1 LAVTDHPHCLL
12 PPGVYAKNVL
22 ANVVGWLRAHPW
34 LGDGMRTAFAA
45 VTGVLA
51 ATVIARRRYPVAAF
65 GVAAGAASGTR
76 RRSRSCLARSA
87 AAAAL
92 AAAAVTA
99 CSAPAHAKP
108 VPAVY
113 YLALGDSLS
122 RGVQPDAAGTSV
134 ETGQGYPDLV
144 YARLRHGHPGLRLV
158 QLGCPGETTET
169 MMHGGICRYP
179 GGSQLAAAVSFL
191 RAHRGHVLLITI
203 DIGAN
208 DPEDCGSAPDLAKL
222 ASCIGHI
229 PDTAIRLA
237 AILASLRAAG
247 PGVRIVGMNYYL
259 PALAQWRD
267 GTVGHA
273 VARVSER
280 LAVAFNGLLDYAY
293 AQAGAGVADVFG
305 AFDTTDFGHPVT
317 VPGIGSLPRN
327 VARIC
332 EWTWEC
338 APPPRGPNQHA
349 NPAGYRVIADAFL
362 KALGLL
368 TRSS

>member
-1 LAVTDHPHCLL
+1 VTAVWPARAASRTRSRFRRCLL
-12 PPGVYAKNVL
+12 
-22 ANVVGWLRAHPW
+22 H
-34 LGDGMRTAFAA
+34 
-45 VTGVLA
+45 
-51 ATVIARRRYPVAAF
+51 
-65 GVAAGAASGTR
+65 
-76 RRSRSCLARSA
+76 SA

-92 AAAAVTA
+92 AVTAAAAVTA

-108 VPAVY
+108 HPASY

-122 RGVQPDAAGTSV
+122 RGVQPDAAGASV
-134 ETGQGYPDLV
+134 ETAQGYPDLV
-144 YARLRHGHPGLRLV
+144 YAKLRLRHPGLRLV
-158 QLGCPGETTET
+158 QLGCPGETTKT

-179 GGSQLAAAVSFL
+179 GGSQLAAAVAFL
-191 RAHRGHVLLITI
+191 HAHRGHVLLITI

-208 DPEDCGSAPDLAKL
+208 DPEDCGSQPDLAKL
-222 ASCIGHI
+222 ASCVGQI
-229 PDTAIRLA
+229 PGTATRLA
-237 AILASLRAAG
+237 AILASLRAAAG

-267 GTVGHA
+267 GTLGHA
-273 VARVSER
+273 VAWVSER
-280 LAVAFNGLLDYAY
+280 LAVVFNGLLDSTY

-305 AFDTTDFGHPVT
+305 AFDTTDFGNPVR

-338 APPPRGPNQHA
+338 APRPRGPNQHA
-349 NPAGYRVIADAFL
+349 NPAGYRVIAGAFL
-362 KALGLL
+362 KAAGL